1 MTNCFQQ
8 GFSCNTCYGVRS
20 CGVIV
25 GLGIDRVRDEGVMA
39 GFIGRAR
46 IDEGV
51 RLLVSDREM
60 GFWNV
65 CCNCRSFAGCSCLDY
80 L

>member
-20 CGVIV
+20 CEVIA
-25 GLGIDRVRDEGVMA
+25 GLGIDWTRDEGVMG
-39 GFIGRAR
+39 GFIGGAR
-46 IDEGV
+46 IGERV
-51 RLLVSDREM
+51 RLMASDREM

-65 CCNCRSFAGCSCLDY
+65 C
-80 L
+80 

>member
-8 GFSCNTCYGVRS
+8 GFSCNTCYVVRS

-25 GLGIDRVRDEGVMA
+25 GLEIDWARDEGVM
-39 GFIGRAR
+39 GDLIGGAR
-46 IDEGV
+46 IGEIV
-51 RLLVSDREM
+51 RLMVSDREM

-65 CCNCRSFAGCSCLDY
+65 C
-80 L
+80 